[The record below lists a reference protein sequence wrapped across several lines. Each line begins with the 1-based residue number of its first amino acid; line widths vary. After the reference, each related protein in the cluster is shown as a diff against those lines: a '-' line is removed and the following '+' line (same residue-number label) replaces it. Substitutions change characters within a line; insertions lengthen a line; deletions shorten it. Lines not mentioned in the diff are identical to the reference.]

1 MGECKVWDYLSFF
14 SYSSQLSGASILFL
28 FCFVLFF
35 DFSHPPL
42 SQLFSHHYEGGVVS
56 SGSQALLS
64 LLGVLI
70 HIWSPEIAD
79 GCYILAYWYGSGG
92 DIPFH
97 KDGKVWLFHFPKN
110 LGPWHS
116 SEWQNVLPA
125 FLFSRPRIQ
134 ALLFFIFILKW
145 S

>member
-1 MGECKVWDYLSFF
+1 MQGLGLFV
-14 SYSSQLSGASILFL
+14 ILFIFISAIWGQHPVFVL

-79 GCYILAYWYGSGG
+79 GCYILAY
-92 DIPFH
+92 
-97 KDGKVWLFHFPKN
+97 
-110 LGPWHS
+110 
-116 SEWQNVLPA
+116 
-125 FLFSRPRIQ
+125 
-134 ALLFFIFILKW
+134 
-145 S
+145 